1 MQKSFSKIIIFY
13 LFFASNVFATN
24 IDSGTCEND
33 KVYAHIENGNNKLIY
48 FWERYLVDAFNFK
61 KSVSTFGYSYGNKI
75 DCVNQRKEIQNWDV
89 QLIAARY
96 AHDTIAR
103 FPKFMNISDEK
114 FCNNAAELLMEYCKP
129 VFSVKEQ
136 STEPIAN
143 VKIKT
148 RLEELKKLLNEG
160 LISQEQYDVKSSKIL
175 EEF

>member
-1 MQKSFSKIIIFY
+1 MHKNFLNITIFY
-13 LFFASNVFATN
+13 LFFASNVFATTM
-24 IDSGTCEND
+24 DSGTCDND
-33 KVYAHIENGNNKLIY
+33 KLYAHIENGNNKLIY
-48 FWERYLVDAFNFK
+48 FWETYLVDAFNVK

-75 DCVNQRKEIQNWDV
+75 DCVKQRKEIQNWDV

-96 AHDTIAR
+96 AHDTDAR

-114 FCNNAAELLMEYCKP
+114 FCNNAAELLVEYCKP
-129 VFSVKEQ
+129 VFSVKKQ
-136 STEPIAN
+136 STEPIAS

-160 LISQEQYDVKSSKIL
+160 LISQEQYDDKSSKIL